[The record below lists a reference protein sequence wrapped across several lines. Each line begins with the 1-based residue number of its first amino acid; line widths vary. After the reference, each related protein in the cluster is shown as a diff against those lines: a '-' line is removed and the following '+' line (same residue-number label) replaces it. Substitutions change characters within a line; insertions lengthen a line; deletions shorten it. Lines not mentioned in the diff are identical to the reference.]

1 MAYYLET
8 VDEVMAD
15 VNASY
20 SGLTDAEVDQRR
32 AEYGLNELPQEPPR
46 SLAARFLDQISD
58 PMLIILLVAALV
70 SLVLAIIEHGGFNEY
85 AEVGIIFFVV
95 IVNCV
100 LGVVQ
105 ESKAEKAIEALQ
117 KMSGATAKVRRNG
130 HVVEIPTAE
139 IVPGDIVNLEAGDAV
154 PADMRLIEAASF
166 RVEESALT
174 GESVPTDKTTEPLV
188 DDHQAGE
195 IPLGDRENMAFMGS
209 AVVYGR
215 GAGVVTGT
223 GSHTEMGKIS
233 TMLATTK
240 EGLTPL
246 QLKLAQLSKILTW
259 LVLGICVVVFALQ
272 LFRAGTINRDTI
284 LNSFMLAVSLAV
296 AAIPEGLVAV
306 VTIVLSL
313 GVTRMAQRK
322 AIVRKLPAVETLGCT
337 QVICS
342 DKTGTITQNK
352 MTVVDTYG
360 SDLDLLARSMALCSD
375 SQLAADGNIVGDP
388 TENALISYA
397 LTRNFD
403 KNQLEAQYPRLA
415 EAPFDS
421 ERKLMSTINEVDG
434 RVVQYTK
441 GAPDELLRRC
451 THMLVD
457 GQVVPLTDEL
467 RAEIHAQISGFSD
480 RALRVLGSAY
490 RDYPATPSFAKPE
503 EIESDLTFIGLVAM
517 IDPIR
522 PEVFDAVQKC
532 RSAGINIVM
541 ATGDSKP
548 TAVAIGKEL
557 GIITDDSQ
565 AVTGRELDLMSD
577 EEFEQRVRDIHIYA
591 RVQPENKVR
600 IVQMWQK
607 LGYVAAMTGDG
618 VNDSPALKSA
628 DIGVG
633 MGITGTD
640 VSKGVSDIVLGDDNF
655 STIVDAVGE
664 GRRIYDNIR
673 KTIQFLLSSNLSE
686 IIVILVSTLMGFT
699 VFRPIHLLFINLLT
713 DTVPA
718 VALGLEEAEPDV
730 MGQQPRS
737 SRDGI
742 FSGGLGFNIIYQ
754 GLLTTALVLGAYFI
768 VRFVWHDSP
777 TTAITAAFV
786 TMSICEVV
794 QAYALRSIDK
804 SVFRLG
810 TTNRFIW
817 FAIILS
823 LLCTAAVVYIPVLA
837 GIFQL
842 TPLGPRELL
851 LALAL
856 AAVILPII
864 EIVKWFQRRNRPSN
878 LAVPP
883 TPQPVVSE
891 QEYAMLTQ

>member
-15 VNASY
+15 VQANY
-20 SGLTDAEVDQRR
+20 GGLTDAEVDQRR
-32 AEYGLNELPQEPPR
+32 AQYGLNELPREAPR
-46 SLAARFLDQISD
+46 SLARRFLDQISD

-130 HVVEIPTAE
+130 QVVEIPTPE

-174 GESVPTDKTTEPLV
+174 GESVPTDKITEPLV

-215 GAGVVTGT
+215 GAGVVTGI
-223 GSHTEMGKIS
+223 GSQTEMGKIS

-272 LFRAGTINRDTI
+272 LFRAGDINRDTI

-352 MTVVDTYG
+352 MTVVDTFG
-360 SDLDLLARSMALCSD
+360 SDMDLLARSMALCSD

-457 GQVVPLTDEL
+457 GQVFPLTDEL
-467 RAEIHAQISGFSD
+467 RAEIAAEITGFSD

-490 RDYPATPSFAKPE
+490 REYPSVPTFSKPE
-503 EIESDLTFIGLVAM
+503 EIEDDLTFIGLVAM

-522 PEVFDAVQKC
+522 PEVFDAVEKC

-557 GIITDDSQ
+557 GIITDESQ

-577 EEFEQRVRDIHIYA
+577 EELERRIRDIHIYA

-600 IVQMWQK
+600 IVQTWQK

-730 MGQQPRS
+730 MSQQPRS

-804 SVFRLG
+804 SVFGLR
-810 TTNRFIW
+810 TTNKFIW
-817 FAIILS
+817 FAIALS
-823 LLCTAAVVYIPVLA
+823 LLATALVVYVPVLA

-842 TPLGPRELL
+842 TPLGPRELI

-864 EIVKWFQRRNRPSN
+864 ELVKWFQRRNRPQTAA
-878 LAVPP
+878 LPP
-883 TPQPVVSE
+883 TPVAVSD
-891 QEYAMLTQ
+891 QEYAVIAQ